1 MPSEKT
7 LHSTLFQTGLLALV
21 SSDYNDT
28 NPTNNPTFRYFLS
41 NNILI

>member
-21 SSDYNDT
+21 SSNYN
-28 NPTNNPTFRYFLS
+28 NAEPTNNPTFRYFLL